1 MDTQEEAT
9 ENINII
15 KKEYSDAKHN
25 VYAYKI
31 AGKSLIC
38 KYSDDGEPQGTAGS
52 AIMGLIERM
61 NLQNILIVVT
71 RYFGGIL
78 LGTGGLV
85 KAYTESAKRGIEDGI
100 IIEKIETIKTE
111 IELKYDLKDI
121 VCSYLE
127 RNTYDIKAIYF
138 GETVKIIVNVNKAEF
153 DKFYR
158 NIEEITEGRS
168 KVQKE

>member
-1 MDTQEEAT
+1 
-9 ENINII
+9 
-15 KKEYSDAKHN
+15 
-25 VYAYKI
+25 
-31 AGKSLIC
+31 
-38 KYSDDGEPQGTAGS
+38 
-52 AIMGLIERM
+52 MGMIERM

-100 IIEKIETIKTE
+100 TIEKVETFKVE

-121 VCSYLE
+121 VCSFLE
-127 RNTYDIKAIYF
+127 RNFYDTKAIYF

-153 DKFYR
+153 DAFYR

-168 KVQKE
+168 KVQKI